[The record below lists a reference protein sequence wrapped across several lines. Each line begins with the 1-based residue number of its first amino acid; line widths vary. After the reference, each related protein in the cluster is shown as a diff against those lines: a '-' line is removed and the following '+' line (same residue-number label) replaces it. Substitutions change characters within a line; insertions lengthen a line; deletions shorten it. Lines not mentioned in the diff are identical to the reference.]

1 MRGLECGSTMVLKVS
16 AQSSRCRSSVD
27 PQSDKRIGCGGRCG
41 HNLQDLCH
49 IPRVATHVASVP
61 GGVYGRCGRSDG
73 GERGSERC
81 SRHHSDEPI
90 SIGGGVLSLTP
101 TLRGLSGAFGV
112 KGFDGSC
119 NGSREGCS
127 RGDGE
132 MPAYGPPRPT
142 NHCCARSN
150 HLSASAK
157 VGPEVGP
164 LNEGPTT

>member
-1 MRGLECGSTMVLKVS
+1 MRTNNGADCCGQGTSY
-16 AQSSRCRSSVD
+16 AGWRCRWRAL
-27 PQSDKRIGCGGRCG
+27 DK
-41 HNLQDLCH
+41 LQDLCQE
-49 IPRVATHVASVP
+49 PRVATHVVSML

-119 NGSREGCS
+119 NGSRAACS
-127 RGDGE
+127 RGDVE
-132 MPAYGPPRPT
+132 MPVHGSPRPT

-150 HLSASAK
+150 HLLASAK
-157 VGPEVGP
+157 FGPEFCP